1 MGIGI
6 NRPMRLALVLEYDG
20 SSYHGF
26 QYQPGIPTI
35 REELENSIA
44 KLDRRCPRVEGAGRT
59 DAGVHAT
66 GQVVV
71 FDTAVDRTPS
81 TFVRAL
87 NHYLP
92 EDVSVRSAYQ
102 VPCDFDPRRMALSR
116 RYVYTI
122 YTGRTPSPLSRRTTW
137 HSRYELDV
145 VKMNAAA
152 NVLLGTHDFER
163 FSGPMDK
170 NTRTTIREII
180 KIGVSGQGDLV
191 EFEVE
196 GNAFLPH
203 QVRRM
208 AGALV
213 DVGRGNLTIMDI
225 EAMVSCTSE
234 DKVARALP
242 AHGLCLVEVKYRD
255 FPPRG
260 D

>member
-1 MGIGI
+1 
-6 NRPMRLALVLEYDG
+6 MRLALVLEYDG

-35 REELENSIA
+35 QEEIENSIA
-44 KLDRRCPRVEGAGRT
+44 KLDRQCPRVEGAGRT
-59 DAGVHAT
+59 DSGVHAT
-66 GQVVV
+66 GQVVI
-71 FDTAVDRTPS
+71 FDTAIERTPA
-81 TFVRAL
+81 TFVKAL

-102 VPCDFDPRRMALSR
+102 VPNDFDPRRMALSR

-122 YTGRTPSPLSRRTTW
+122 YTGQTPSPLFRRTTW
-137 HSRYELDV
+137 YSRCVLDV
-145 VKMNAAA
+145 AKMDTAA
-152 NVLLGTHDFER
+152 NVLLGIHDFDR
-163 FSGPMDK
+163 FAGTMDK
-170 NTRTTIREII
+170 KARTTIREII
-180 KIGVSGQGDLV
+180 KIGVYQQDVLV
-191 EFEVE
+191 KIEVE

-225 EAMVSCTSE
+225 EAMVNCTSK
-234 DKVARALP
+234 DNRVARALP